1 MDKNSKAQLMQDV
14 KSMYERYAYVFVV
27 NVSGLASNLNNTIRK
42 DVLNAG
48 GEALVI
54 KNTIN
59 KIAVD
64 GTLHVGM
71 SSALLG
77 QNMSIFAM
85 DPIGISKILTSVSKD
100 EKSGVKI
107 IGVSDGKSFYGSDY
121 VKKLATMPSLDV
133 VRASL
138 LSVMQSVQ
146 RKIAYSLSFCPTAI
160 PRVISSNFESK

>member
-1 MDKNSKAQLMQDV
+1 MDKNSKAQLMHDV

-64 GTLHVGM
+64 GTSHVGM
-71 SSALLG
+71 SDILL
-77 QNMSIFAM
+77 
-85 DPIGISKILTSVSKD
+85 
-100 EKSGVKI
+100 KI
-107 IGVSDGKSFYGSDY
+107 IGVSDGKSFYGADY